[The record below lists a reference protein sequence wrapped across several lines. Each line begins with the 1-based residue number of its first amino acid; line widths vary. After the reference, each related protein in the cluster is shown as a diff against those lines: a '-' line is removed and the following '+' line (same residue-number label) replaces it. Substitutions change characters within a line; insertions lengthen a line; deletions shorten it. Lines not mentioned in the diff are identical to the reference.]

1 MAATAGYAESMNSY
15 EITLSDQYGFVY
27 GVEYATFIDEMDA
40 DTQIEEI
47 IANYKRVYGGRV
59 YADVEAL

>member
-1 MAATAGYAESMNSY
+1 MATTAGYAESMNSY